1 MTKPISMC
9 AAEEISRASVQH
21 PCQKDVT
28 DKGNV
33 KVPNSNN
40 HWQDSGSFCE

>member
-9 AAEEISRASVQH
+9 AAEEISRASD

-40 HWQDSGSFCE
+40 HGEDSGSFCE